1 MNWSYVF
8 RLCHDLSLRDLR
20 TLFRHYY
27 VITHTSPYAPRT
39 TCGPAPQINPVLIED
54 SMFGLHIS
62 EQPPQPLS
70 GLSSLNYGSSPQT
83 VCEESASASA

>member
-1 MNWSYVF
+1 MLQELRE
-8 RLCHDLSLRDLR
+8 RLVRIGPYDNSFMSLRDLR

-39 TCGPAPQINPVLIED
+39 TCSPAPQINPVLIED

-62 EQPPQPLS
+62 EQPPQVRSFL
-70 GLSSLNYGSSPQT
+70 T
-83 VCEESASASA
+83 